1 GEVLASARVRRA
13 PARPNSLV
21 NGAGQNRTGWG
32 RGVPC
37 WRSTTAD
44 WNGDGDGHQRRL
56 SHRPLRRCDPHRQ
69 LAFVQAAAGE
79 LRLASCGACVRWNLA
94 VGRRYAE
101 WVLLRG
107 YVDRDILPRLG
118 CAYAHYESRHAL
130 RAARCLHCDAVRQ
143 RWYWR
148 GCSDDPFR
156 AEHLR
161 RFSECAA

>member
-13 PARPNSLV
+13 PARPNSLI
-21 NGAGQNRTGWG
+21 NGAGQNRTGWE
-32 RGVPC
+32 RGVPS

-79 LRLASCGACVRWNLA
+79 LRLASCGACVRRNLA
-94 VGRRYAE
+94 VGRRYAD

-107 YVDRDILPRLG
+107 YVDCLILPRLG
-118 CAYAHYESRHAL
+118 RPYARHEPRRTLLPARGL
-130 RAARCLHCDAVRQ
+130 YGNAIRLPIGRAPV
-143 RWYWR
+143 
-148 GCSDDPFR
+148 
-156 AEHLR
+156 
-161 RFSECAA
+161 